1 MKYFEH
7 NIMNGVDMHDL
18 HDNLHKAA
26 GVVESNIVFML
37 THDADETETR
47 SADVDMCQS
56 AYNTVAVCEAI
67 IANYPEDIA
76 EKALAN
82 ARSGMRKIEERRD
95 ELELVVSILLGGC

>member
-1 MKYFEH
+1 MKYFKR
-7 NIMNGVDMHDL
+7 NIMNGVDMRDL

-37 THDADETETR
+37 THDADETR

-56 AYNTVAVCEAI
+56 AYNTIAICEAI
-67 IANYPEDIA
+67 IAKYPEDVA

-82 ARSGMRKIEERRD
+82 ARSDMQKIEERRD
-95 ELELVVSILLGGC
+95 ELKAIFGTLFGGC

>member
-1 MKYFEH
+1 MKYFEN
-7 NIMNGVDMHDL
+7 NILNGSDMHDL
-18 HDNLHKAA
+18 YDNLHKAA

-37 THDADETETR
+37 THDADETR

-56 AYNTVAVCEAI
+56 AYNTIAVCEAI
-67 IANYPEDIA
+67 IANYPEDVA

>member
-1 MKYFEH
+1 MKYFED
-7 NIMNGVDMHDL
+7 NIMSGVGMHDL

-37 THDADETETR
+37 THDADETR

-56 AYNTVAVCEAI
+56 AYNTIAICEAI
-67 IANYPEDIA
+67 IAKYPEDVA

-82 ARSGMRKIEERRD
+82 VRSDMQKLKEWSR
-95 ELELVVSILLGGC
+95 ELKAVLGILLGGC

>member
-1 MKYFEH
+1 MKYFVD
-7 NIMNGVDMHDL
+7 NIMNGVGMHDL

-37 THDADETETR
+37 THDADETR

-56 AYNTVAVCEAI
+56 AYNTIAICEAI
-67 IANYPEDIA
+67 IAKYPDDVA

-82 ARSGMRKIEERRD
+82 ARSDMQKIEEQRD
-95 ELELVVSILLGGC
+95 ELKAVLGILLGGC

>member
-1 MKYFEH
+1 MKYFGR

-18 HDNLHKAA
+18 HDNPHKAA

-37 THDADETETR
+37 THDADETR

-56 AYNTVAVCEAI
+56 AYNTIAICEAI
-67 IANYPEDIA
+67 IAKYPDDVA

-82 ARSGMRKIEERRD
+82 ARSDMQKIEERRD
-95 ELELVVSILLGGC
+95 ELKAVLGILLGGC